1 MAQYTINAELTAEK
15 IIKKDGTDQQF
26 LMANGDVTE
35 MSATAVKG
43 NEADVTLTNGV
54 FNFTLPKGDPGSNGT
69 NAEITGATATATTV
83 ASGNNATANV
93 SLNGTSL
100 KREFEF
106 TFQIPKG
113 DPGSNGS
120 DGRNGGIWYA
130 GVGVIG
136 TSATATVFSGS
147 GVSSAVIGD
156 MYLNTSTYNTY
167 KCTTAG
173 NASTA
178 KWIYVC
184 NIKGAPGPEGP
195 EGPQGPEGKSG
206 AEFKYTNSSPMPATV
221 GGLAKGTTFD
231 AEPLNDLL
239 NSLLYPY
246 VKFSWSVSA
255 TPNVFEYGTKPA
267 SIVFKAT
274 VTKGSKD
281 YTITHGGTTTAK
293 NPGSATYTQTPTANL
308 TADQSYQFTV
318 QDDTNTES
326 KTATSPVGY
335 CVKLFYS
342 SVALANLTAD
352 NIPSDILWTKNAS
365 NQSVSATSAAEQ
377 YLYFVCPKSWWE
389 DGKTLSSSVGP
400 VIAGATREITRNTCS
415 YTVAYIGRFSG
426 TSSYTVNK
434 S

>member
-69 NAEITGATATATTV
+69 NGGRWYTGTV
-83 ASGNNATANV
+83 LTGTNTSGTI
-93 SLNGTSL
+93 
-100 KREFEF
+100 F
-106 TFQIPKG
+106 T
-113 DPGSNGS
+113 
-120 DGRNGGIWYA
+120 
-130 GVGVIG
+130 
-136 TSATATVFSGS
+136 GS
-147 GVSSAVIGD
+147 GVSTAVVGD
-156 MYLNTSTYNTY
+156 MYLNTSTQNVYR
-167 KCTTAG
+167 CTTAG

-178 KWIYVC
+178 KWAYVC
-184 NIKGAPGPEGP
+184 NIKGAPGPE
-195 EGPQGPEGKSG
+195 GPEGKSG
-206 AEFKYTNSSPMPATV
+206 AEFKYTNSSPMPAAV

-326 KTATSPVGY
+326 KTATSPAGY